1 MISLPCMVGWNV
13 QALWDTPDAAHDVA
27 PRLPLPQL
35 SRIPFR
41 RALSGR
47 CVWNDIT
54 IDPDHRVRYGHGEN
68 RGVEFHPADLDG
80 VRPWWCC

>member
-1 MISLPCMVGWNV
+1 MVGWNV

-68 RGVEFHPADLDG
+68 RGMEFHPADLDG